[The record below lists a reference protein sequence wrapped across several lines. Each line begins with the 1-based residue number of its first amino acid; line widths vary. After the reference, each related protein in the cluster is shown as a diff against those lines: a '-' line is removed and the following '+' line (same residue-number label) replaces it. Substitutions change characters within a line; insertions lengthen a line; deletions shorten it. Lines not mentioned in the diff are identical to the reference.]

1 MMMKLKQL
9 AVCLTLFAATVLATA
24 QDAGVVVQDGI
35 EVKPLSRMRVLA
47 PEEQVNEAARL
58 QYTEMMSQAKEK
70 GLLAP
75 ASDPQLKR
83 LRTIAQRIIPFTPR
97 WNPVASKWEWQV
109 NLIQADEV
117 NAFCM
122 PMKPQPSWAT
132 RSRTHC
138 VNTGASAWP
147 SPTSPRWARVSV
159 ARCCPAS
166 SASIPT

>member
-1 MMMKLKQL
+1 MKLKQL
-9 AVCLTLFAATVLATA
+9 AVCLTLFAATGLATA
-24 QDAGVVVQDGI
+24 QEAGVVVQDGI

-58 QYTEMMSQAKEK
+58 QYTEMMSEAKQK

-75 ASDPQLKR
+75 ATDPQLKR

-122 PMKPQPSWAT
+122 PGGRIGFYTGSSPS
-132 RSRTHC
+132 C
-138 VNTGASAWP
+138 N
-147 SPTSPRWARVSV
+147 
-159 ARCCPAS
+159 
-166 SASIPT
+166 